1 MKNAVLLLRDNV
13 RLMNNSDKKI
23 AEYIL
28 AHTELVAQ
36 MNIQELAK
44 ASFTSPST
52 IYRMCCSLGFQGYKE
67 FKQSLIFDVTMHK
80 RDHRRE
86 NTDIG
91 REDSI
96 DQIIEK
102 VTYKSIISI
111 EDTKNL
117 MNPENVEQCVQLLL
131 NARMILM
138 FGIGASFGVARDAYL
153 KFLRLNKPCAINE
166 DWHSQLLTAKNARPE
181 DVGIVISYS
190 GETVEILEC
199 MKEMR
204 KNGTP
209 IIAITRF
216 VSSPVSKLADYTLYT
231 ADNESLFR
239 RGAMSSRI
247 CQLNVIDIL
256 YTVYAYRQYEDTS
269 VQLAKTHINKKGL
282 SSGFDLGD

>member
-1 MKNAVLLLRDNV
+1 
-13 RLMNNSDKKI
+13 MNNSDRKI

-28 AHTELVAQ
+28 SHTEQVAR

-52 IYRMCCSLGFQGYKE
+52 IYRMCCNLGFQGYKE

-80 RDHRRE
+80 RDHKRE
-86 NTDIG
+86 NTDID

-96 DQIIEK
+96 DRIIEK
-102 VTYKSIISI
+102 VTYKNIVSI

-117 MNPENVEQCVQLLL
+117 MDPQNVEKCVKLLAD
-131 NARMILM
+131 ARVILM
-138 FGIGASFGVARDAYL
+138 YGIGASFGVARDAYL
-153 KFLRLNKPCAINE
+153 KFLRLNKPCTINE
-166 DWHSQLLTAKNARPE
+166 DWHSQLLTAKNSRPE

-239 RGAMSSRI
+239 SGAMSSRI

-256 YTVYAYRQYEDTS
+256 YTIYAYRQYEDTS
-269 VQLAKTHINKKGL
+269 AQLAKTHIYKRGS
-282 SSGFDLGD
+282 SSGLNLGD